1 MPQARVY
8 EYTTVDATGKRQ
20 KGRIE
25 ASSEQAVA
33 GRLRTMGVAPLE
45 IREVANTG
53 LNREISFGNSEKV
66 SLKELAVMARQL
78 ATMISASLSLVRA
91 LSILAEQTESKA
103 LAKVVAQLRADVEV
117 GTSFSEALA
126 EHPRVFP
133 PLMINMVKAGE
144 VGGFLD
150 DTLISVANNLEK
162 DVALRGKIK
171 SAMTYPVVVFCVA
184 ILAST
189 GMLLFIVPIF
199 GDMFSSLG
207 GTLPLP
213 TLILVKLSDFL
224 KIAIIPIV
232 ILLIIFAVWW
242 GKNKNKKSIRERVD
256 PFKLKL
262 PVFGNLFKKI
272 AVARFTR
279 NLGTMLAAGVPVLQ
293 ALDIVGET
301 SGNLVIEQASR
312 NVMESVRTGQSIA
325 APLANEP
332 VFPPMVVQMMAV
344 GEDTGALDTM
354 LGKVADFYDQEVE
367 STTEQ
372 LTSLIEPLMIVFI
385 GAIIGGMVIAMYL
398 PIFKV
403 FDLVQ

>member
-1 MPQARVY
+1 MPAARLY
-8 EYTTVDATGKRQ
+8 EYTTVDHLGKTQ

-25 ASSEQAVA
+25 ASSESAVA
-33 GRLRTMGVAPLE
+33 GRLRTMGVAPLS

-53 LNREISFGNSEKV
+53 LSREISFGGGQRIK
-66 SLKELAVMARQL
+66 LKDLAVMARQL
-78 ATMISASLSLVRA
+78 ATMISASLSLIRA
-91 LSILAEQTESKA
+91 LSILADQTENKA
-103 LAKVVAQLRADVEV
+103 LAKVIAQLRADVEV
-117 GTSFSEALA
+117 GSSFSDALSA
-126 EHPRVFP
+126 HPAVFP

-150 DTLISVANNLEK
+150 EVLISVADNLEK

-171 SAMTYPVVVFCVA
+171 SAMTYPVVVFFVA

-199 GDMFSSLG
+199 ANMFAGLG

-213 TLILVKLSDFL
+213 TLILMKLSDFL
-224 KIAIIPIV
+224 KIAIIPIIILVV
-232 ILLIIFAVWW
+232 IGAVWW
-242 GKNKNKKSIRERVD
+242 SRHKNDKAVRERVD

-262 PVFGNLFKKI
+262 PVFGNLFKKV

-301 SGNLVIEQASR
+301 SGNLVIEKASR
-312 NVMESVRTGQSIA
+312 NVQESVRTGQSIA

-354 LGKVADFYDQEVE
+354 LDKVADFYDQEVE

-372 LTSLIEPLMIVFI
+372 LTSLIEPLMILFI
-385 GAIIGGMVIAMYL
+385 GVIIGGMVIAMYL
-398 PIFKV
+398 PIFKI
-403 FDLVQ
+403 FDLIE